1 MLPIFQTSSK
11 ELNMLQTNW
20 ASQLNPMLSNPAAQS
35 ILLKNIPLASGLT
48 VVNHKLG
55 RVLQGWK
62 IVRQRAS
69 ASIYDTQDS
78 NQNPELTLFLNSS
91 ANVTVDLEVF

>member
-11 ELNMLQTNW
+11 ELNLLQTNW
-20 ASQLNPMLSNPAAQS
+20 ASQLNPMLSNPASQS
-35 ILLKNIPLASGLT
+35 ILLKNVPLINGLT
-48 VVNHKLG
+48 VINHRLG

-62 IVRQRAS
+62 IVRQRAA

-91 ANVTVDLEVF
+91 AAVTVDLEVF